1 MSAAQRR
8 RTDIFRKLT
17 IAAVLS
23 AASLVAAIPA
33 ASAQTG
39 VTLTFGTGGYSYD
52 DYGDQRYDANGG
64 YAYPQ
69 PPNYNYYNYRDRSW
83 QERERRE
90 QIERWRHE
98 RAREDYWHR
107 QRDEH
112 RGDRDDDDDD

>member
-1 MSAAQRR
+1 M
-8 RTDIFRKLT
+8 FRKLI

-23 AASLVAAIPA
+23 TAPLVTVIPA

-39 VTLTFGTGGYSYD
+39 VTLTFGTGGYGYD
-52 DYGDQRYDANGG
+52 DYGDQRYDPYGG
-64 YAYPQ
+64 YTYPQ
-69 PPNYNYYNYRDRSW
+69 PPNYNYYNYYNYRDRSW

-107 QRDEH
+107 ERDEH
-112 RGDRDDDDDD
+112 RGDRDDDDD